1 LQKYRDDLE
10 RIAIRNMG
18 KATISDADRKEIS
31 NIFKEM
37 IDAGGEVAKAAQA
50 MKARYG
56 APSNP
61 DEARSGKV
69 NFEQRLINDLN
80 ASLVTNNASNKEFKT
95 AVEEFALAVK
105 KFAGL
110 PEGTVKASDVKLIG
124 AGRPGSR
131 IVIAKSSLEAAGVSL
146 EKGAV
151 FVDDKNKRYE
161 VTGFAGDN
169 ALLKRLAEGGFV
181 RGPGS
186 GTSDSIPAMLSDGE
200 YVIKASAV
208 NKYGKDIFDS
218 FNAMKLAG
226 GGMVSSSYSMP
237 SINTGGGSKYGSV
250 PARFSDG
257 GLAVAG
263 RPQVNNGTM
272 GNTVLNVTN
281 TYYIPESLTKE
292 EVGRYI
298 VDLQKKE
305 ISRFGVNRSK

>member
-1 LQKYRDDLE
+1 
-10 RIAIRNMG
+10 
-18 KATISDADRKEIS
+18 
-31 NIFKEM
+31 
-37 IDAGGEVAKAAQA
+37 
-50 MKARYG
+50 
-56 APSNP
+56 
-61 DEARSGKV
+61 
-69 NFEQRLINDLN
+69 
-80 ASLVTNNASNKEFKT
+80 
-95 AVEEFALAVK
+95 
-105 KFAGL
+105 
-110 PEGTVKASDVKLIG
+110 
-124 AGRPGSR
+124 
-131 IVIAKSSLEAAGVSL
+131 
-146 EKGAV
+146 
-151 FVDDKNKRYE
+151 
-161 VTGFAGDN
+161 
-169 ALLKRLAEGGFV
+169 
-181 RGPGS
+181 
-186 GTSDSIPAMLSDGE
+186 MLSDGE